1 MATKTDFTPEEWQI
15 LQWAVFDTVAYMS
28 LAEKGFWDTFKEAGA
43 AAKFIANATASSA
56 SPLVRDLAGD
66 VRTKK
71 DAEVTGNPTDMAGEV
86 AERVSEGAGIVAAKA
101 ADELEAFKAFVL
113 GIAEATSEAAGGV
126 GGNEAAAI
134 EKIRAALG

>member
-15 LQWAVFDTVAYMS
+15 LKWAVFDTMAYMS

-43 AAKFIANATASSA
+43 AAKYMANAAASST

-86 AERVSEGAGIVAAKA
+86 AERVSEAVGIVGAKA
-101 ADELEAFKAFVL
+101 ADELEAFRAFVL
-113 GIAEATSEAAGGV
+113 GIAEATAEATGGV
-126 GGNEAAAI
+126 GGNEAAAVD
-134 EKIRAALG
+134 KISAALG